1 MQVLLLSPVSPGP
14 GPCPCHA
21 ISYFSWPPRAQKCN
35 YSCICIPASP
45 IPFPPNRSICPFPC
59 IAFRLKRSQ
68 SSPPSARFSLYMFL
82 TVRALLQS
90 VNSGDPQARFPSS
103 ELPLLFS
110 LPAGPFFFFRI
121 QFLFSILSSTLVF
134 LTLPLHCSLIG
145 FLFLFLIFRSR
156 SPWACLTEAEIN
168 HHELD
173 PSSKIDHDTY
183 LIAPGVSHFDSE
195 PGFPHPSHL
204 IRSTPTHL
212 QVTHP

>member
-1 MQVLLLSPVSPGP
+1 MPS
-14 GPCPCHA
+14 H
-21 ISYFSWPPRAQKCN
+21 ISAGRLERKSAT
-35 YSCICIPASP
+35 IPASAFRHLQ
-45 IPFPPNRSICPFPC
+45 FPSPQIGLFALFPALLFVLSAANPRPHLLDSLSIC
-59 IAFRLKRSQ
+59 
-68 SSPPSARFSLYMFL
+68 FSLC
-82 TVRALLQS
+82 A
-90 VNSGDPQARFPSS
+90 
-103 ELPLLFS
+103 LFS
-110 LPAGPFFFFRI
+110 NLLIPAIRKQDFPALSCRYYSACLPVLFFFRI